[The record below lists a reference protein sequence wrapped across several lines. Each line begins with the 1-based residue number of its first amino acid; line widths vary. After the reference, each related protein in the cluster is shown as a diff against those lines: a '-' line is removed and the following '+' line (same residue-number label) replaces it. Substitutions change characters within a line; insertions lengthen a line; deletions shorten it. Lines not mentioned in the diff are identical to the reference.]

1 MLTSIFKL
9 RYGPIQNFVLSE
21 HKKHSSHP
29 LMIIYV
35 HSLEGQK
42 ADRFKDVVS
51 ANGGLVWYRLVNATE
66 IWQPIDA
73 W

>member
-21 HKKHSSHP
+21 HKKHSSQP

-35 HSLEGQK
+35 DNLEGQK

-51 ANGGLVWYRLVNATE
+51 ANGGLVWYGFVNATD
-66 IWQPIDA
+66 IRQPIDA

>member
-1 MLTSIFKL
+1 
-9 RYGPIQNFVLSE
+9 
-21 HKKHSSHP
+21 
-29 LMIIYV
+29 MIIYV
-35 HSLEGQK
+35 DNLEGQK

>member
-9 RYGPIQNFVLSE
+9 RYGAIQNFVLSE
-21 HKKHSSHP
+21 HKKHSSQP
-29 LMIIYV
+29 LMIIHV
-35 HSLEGQK
+35 DNLEGQK

-51 ANGGLVWYRLVNATE
+51 ANGGLVWYCFVNATD